1 MHFVYTKQWGR
12 LDFRVWISLIMV
24 AVVTL
29 ALLGYKV
36 ATNVSCPEFEL
47 KTTSNINHISEGP
60 HTYFVNEQVR
70 FFATRND
77 ASLMVT
83 WNFGDKSATQIGAS
97 VTHSFIKEGNYLVT
111 AIINGRCSESI
122 NIRVIQN
129 STLISTS
136 NSPQINRIVSDDVVA
151 TGDKA
156 VFNTT
161 AESANYNW
169 SVQELPEM
177 GQQATKAATFIF
189 TKAGTFTVILKLDQG
204 TSYQK
209 IIQVTDPL
217 GPADNTTSSIPLP
230 PGPAEVGPPPLPVEA
245 PEKKPEE
252 AKQEAPKPA
261 SQEPAPAAA
270 KVYDQLPEPAIQ
282 AMLEEVAE
290 GKKTIADFNN
300 ILCNGAGT
308 KVMANNQS
316 TSFAALCNELKEKKG
331 LPLLKRKKRI
341 QSFKVVRD
349 PANGNCVK
357 IIYITYK

>member
-1 MHFVYTKQWGR
+1 MHFVYSKQWGR
-12 LDFRVWISLIMV
+12 LDFRVWISLITV
-24 AVVTL
+24 AIIAL

-36 ATNVSCPEFEL
+36 ATNVTCPEFHL
-47 KTTSNINHISEGP
+47 KTTSNINHIQEGP
-60 HTYFVNEQVR
+60 NTYFVNEQVR
-70 FFATRND
+70 FFAARED

-111 AIINGRCSESI
+111 AMINGSCAESM
-122 NIRVIQN
+122 NIRIIQN
-129 STLISTS
+129 STPITASG
-136 NSPQINRIVSDDVVA
+136 SPDINRIVSDDVVA
-151 TGDKA
+151 AGNAT

-161 AESANYNW
+161 ALSTDYSW

-177 GQQATKAATFIF
+177 GQQRTRVATFVF
-189 TKAGTFTVILKLDQG
+189 TKPGTFTVTLKLDQG
-204 TSYQK
+204 ASYQK
-209 IIQVTDPL
+209 TIQVTDPL
-217 GPADNTTSSIPLP
+217 VTGNTTSDLPLP
-230 PGPAEVGPPPLPVEA
+230 PGPAEVGPPPLPADV
-245 PEKKPEE
+245 PDKKLEE
-252 AKQEAPKPA
+252 NKPEAPKPA
-261 SQEPAPAAA
+261 AQEPPAAA
-270 KVYDQLPEPAIQ
+270 VKVYEQLSEPAIQ

-290 GKKTIADFNN
+290 GKKDLSNFNN

-316 TSFAALCNELKEKKG
+316 TTFAALCNELKEKKG

-349 PANGNCVK
+349 AGNGNCVK

>member
-12 LDFRVWISLIMV
+12 LDFRVWFTLIIV
-24 AVVTL
+24 AVTAL
-29 ALLGYKV
+29 ALLSYKV
-36 ATNVSCPEFEL
+36 VTNVSCPEFQL
-47 KTTSNINHISEGP
+47 KTTSNINHISDGP

-70 FFATRND
+70 FFATHND

-111 AIINGRCSESI
+111 AIINGRCAESI

-129 STLISTS
+129 STLVSTNS
-136 NSPQINRIVSDDVVA
+136 SPQINRIVSDDVVA
-151 TGDKA
+151 TGNET

-161 AESANYNW
+161 AESATYNW
-169 SVQELPEM
+169 SIQELPEM
-177 GQQATKAATFIF
+177 GQQITKTAKFIF
-189 TKAGTFTVILKLDQG
+189 SKAGTFTVTLKLDQG
-204 TSYQK
+204 ASYQK
-209 IIQVTDPL
+209 TIQVTDPL
-217 GPADNTTSSIPLP
+217 GPAPNTTSSLPLP
-230 PGPAEVGPPPLPVEA
+230 PGPAEVGPPPLPAAA
-245 PEKKPEE
+245 PEKKEE
-252 AKQEAPKPA
+252 EPKQEAPKPA
-261 SQEPAPAAA
+261 TQEPEPATA

-282 AMLEEVAE
+282 AMLEEVTE
-290 GKKTIADFNN
+290 GKKSIADFNN

-316 TSFAALCNELKEKKG
+316 TTFAALCNELKEKKG

-357 IIYITYK
+357 ITYITYK

>member
-12 LDFRVWISLIMV
+12 LDFRVWISLI
-24 AVVTL
+24 AIAIIAL

-36 ATNVSCPEFEL
+36 ATNVTCPEFHL
-47 KTTSNINHISEGP
+47 KTASNINHIQEGP
-60 HTYFVNEQVR
+60 NTYFVNEQVR

-77 ASLMVT
+77 ASLIVT
-83 WNFGDKSATQIGAS
+83 WNFGDRSATQIGAS

-111 AIINGRCSESI
+111 AIINGSCSESM

-129 STLISTS
+129 STLITTS
-136 NSPQINRIVSDDVVA
+136 GSPDINPIVSDDVVA
-151 TGDKA
+151 TGDA
-156 VFNTT
+156 TVFNT
-161 AESANYNW
+161 AVLSSEYHW

-177 GQQATKAATFIF
+177 GQQDTRIAKFIF
-189 TKAGTFTVILKLDQG
+189 TKPGTFTVTLKLDQG
-204 TSYQK
+204 ASYQK
-209 IIQVTDPL
+209 TIQVTDPL
-217 GPADNTTSSIPLP
+217 GAGNTTSDIPLP
-230 PGPAEVGPPPLPVEA
+230 PGPAEAGPPPLPVEV
-245 PEKKPEE
+245 PDKKPEE
-252 AKQEAPKPA
+252 NKPEAPKPA
-261 SQEPAPAAA
+261 VQEPPAAAA

-290 GKKTIADFNN
+290 GKKSLSDFNN

-316 TSFAALCNELKEKKG
+316 TTFAALCNELKEKKG

-349 PANGNCVK
+349 PASGNCVK